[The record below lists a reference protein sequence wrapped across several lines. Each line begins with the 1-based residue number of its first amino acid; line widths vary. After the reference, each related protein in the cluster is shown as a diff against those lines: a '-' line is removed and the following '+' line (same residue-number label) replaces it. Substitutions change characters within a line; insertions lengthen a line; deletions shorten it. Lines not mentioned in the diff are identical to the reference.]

1 MPAVIAALELFSSAS
16 FAQVRLAPPLAAKV
30 SVTGPGATSG
40 CEPNGIDTAAPGV
53 VVTVDGRLN
62 TSAAALA
69 AVCVGAVSV
78 AVVLAFEP
86 SPRLNSTPKVVA
98 SPTYLTDPAL
108 KNACSALAVPVRVRL
123 SVLLP
128 LGTCTLDPAVADRL
142 LVPLVGIGTLKTSVS
157 ESVPAFPSLSVALV
171 NSSDDSSPELILRTF
186 GRLLMA
192 GAVLA
197 LVADSSAGVFKLTVA
212 IFEVSAITVV
222 PFSSRAVT
230 RSL

>member
-1 MPAVIAALELFSSAS
+1 M
-16 FAQVRLAPPLAAKV
+16 
-30 SVTGPGATSG
+30 
-40 CEPNGIDTAAPGV
+40 
-53 VVTVDGRLN
+53 
-62 TSAAALA
+62 
-69 AVCVGAVSV
+69 
-78 AVVLAFEP
+78 
-86 SPRLNSTPKVVA
+86 
-98 SPTYLTDPAL
+98 
-108 KNACSALAVPVRVRL
+108 
-123 SVLLP
+123 P

-157 ESVPAFPSLSVALV
+157 ESVPAFPSLSVAPV
-171 NSSDDSSPELILRTF
+171 NSSDYSSPELILRTF

-212 IFEVSAITVV
+212 IFEVSAITDV